1 MPPKIAGGIGT
12 RKGTASSIWPM
23 SAEQQAEGS
32 LKQAEHLKAAFDK
45 HGVPAITDAQLSVA
59 KIAELEQ
66 QLARRTAELSAMS
79 KELESFA
86 YSISHDL
93 RAPLRAVNGFTRIA
107 LEDFG
112 AQIPEEGRRHL
123 ERVCNAGE
131 RMSELID
138 GLLTLS
144 QVGRKPARRQVLV
157 TADAVQSAL
166 AQLKPEQA
174 GRQIEL
180 RIGALPAC
188 EADPA
193 LLKQVWVNL
202 LSNAI
207 KFTRERKPAIIEIG
221 SDRQDGADV
230 YFVRD
235 NGTGFEMQYADKL
248 FGMFQRLHRADEFAG
263 AGVGLAI
270 AQRILRRHGG
280 RIWADA
286 KANKGATFYFTVG
299 DKDLI

>member
-1 MPPKIAGGIGT
+1 M
-12 RKGTASSIWPM
+12 R
-23 SAEQQAEGS
+23 AEQQAEASFNQAGN
-32 LKQAEHLKAAFDK
+32 LKGAFDE
-45 HGVPAITDAQLSVA
+45 HAQGTESKLAEA

-66 QLARRTAELSAMS
+66 LLACRTAELEAVS
-79 KELESFA
+79 KELENFA

-107 LEDFG
+107 LEDFS
-112 AQIPEEGRRHL
+112 AHLPEEGRRHL
-123 ERVCNAGE
+123 ERVRNAGE
-131 RMSELID
+131 RMNELID

-144 QVGRKPARRQVLV
+144 QVGRRPARRQSFP

-166 AQLKPEQA
+166 AQLRAEQN

-180 RIGALPAC
+180 QISELPAC

-207 KFTRERKPAIIEIG
+207 KFTRDRSPAIIEIG
-221 SDRQDGADV
+221 SVRENGEDV
-230 YFVRD
+230 FFVRD

-263 AGVGLAI
+263 VGVGLAI
-270 AQRILRRHGG
+270 AQRIIRRHGG

-286 KANKGATFYFTVG
+286 KADKGAVFYFTVG
-299 DKDLI
+299 DKDIV